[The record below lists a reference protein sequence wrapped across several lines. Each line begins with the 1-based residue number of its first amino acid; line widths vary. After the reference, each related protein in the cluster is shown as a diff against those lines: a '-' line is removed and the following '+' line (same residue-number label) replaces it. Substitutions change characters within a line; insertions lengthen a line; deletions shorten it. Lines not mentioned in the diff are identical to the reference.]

1 MTLRETVTRP
11 RVTRL
16 PVAPGLPRS
25 QRPDDPARAAAVER
39 PWWVRWI
46 VPVVVLLGIF
56 ISGFGVG
63 PGALLQPS
71 VGDRLGNFSVATLG
85 FAGIVAVVVVWW
97 FGWKRPIVGI
107 PLVLVVGIQF
117 GGSAIVLAAPLVI
130 LLARIDTG
138 RSQQMPRTIKRT
150 IGGLGMALAAFLV
163 SLLFSNL
170 FVGGGSGSGSRSGN
184 SARPYSQPGG
194 ESSAVA
200 QLVERAAE
208 ALRRLLGLDGDPGDP
223 GDPGDAAESAD
234 LDGTAPVRPPEPDP
248 DPDIPWRILLALLVM
263 LLLIALSIWLYRR
276 LRKPEPD
283 GRDANASLFERLES
297 LGASLGRERRRD
309 EAVLRYAE
317 RLETDTGDTRLTGL
331 GEEVSR
337 AVYESP
343 AADSTRA
350 DSSLGRVEANPP
362 AAPVDPP
369 RKRRLRMPGRDT
381 DSSTAGE

>member
-1 MTLRETVTRP
+1 VTLRETVTRP

-25 QRPDDPARAAAVER
+25 QRREDPARAAAVER

-46 VPVVVLLGIF
+46 VPVVLLLGIA

-71 VGDRLGNFSVATLG
+71 VGDRFGSFPVATLAV
-85 FAGIVAVVVVWW
+85 AGIVAVVVVWW
-97 FGWKRPIVGI
+97 LGWKRPIVGV
-107 PLVLVVGIQF
+107 PLALVVGIQF

-130 LLARIDTG
+130 LLARVDTG
-138 RSQQMPRTIKRT
+138 RSQQTPRTIKRT

-200 QLVERAAE
+200 QLVERAGE
-208 ALRRLLGLDGDPGDP
+208 ALRRLLGLDGEPGDP
-223 GDPGDAAESAD
+223 GDGAESAD
-234 LDGTAPVRPPEPDP
+234 PDGTAPVRPPEPDP
-248 DPDIPWRILLALLVM
+248 DPAIPWRVLLALLVM

-276 LRKPEPD
+276 FRKSEPVEREAD
-283 GRDANASLFERLES
+283 GSLFARLES

-381 DSSTAGE
+381 NSSTTGE